1 MKPDRRRHEDP
12 PALDCWSRIAAKHS
26 LRDAHGDS
34 VTLTKFGLRLHVPRR
49 KSRARHNGLRR
60 LLVNP
65 PNKVPVL
72 QDHSPGSDA
81 GQQRKSKD
89 GEKTIVVPSD
99 ATGGNLIPG
108 DKAD

>member
-1 MKPDRRRHEDP
+1 
-12 PALDCWSRIAAKHS
+12 
-26 LRDAHGDS
+26 
-34 VTLTKFGLRLHVPRR
+34 
-49 KSRARHNGLRR
+49 
-60 LLVNP
+60 VNP
-65 PNKVPVL
+65 PNKVLVL

-108 DKAD
+108 DKADLLPRAKNIHPAVGVTADGTWEATVALVGRDGITPHR

>member
-1 MKPDRRRHEDP
+1 
-12 PALDCWSRIAAKHS
+12 
-26 LRDAHGDS
+26 
-34 VTLTKFGLRLHVPRR
+34 
-49 KSRARHNGLRR
+49 
-60 LLVNP
+60 VNP
-65 PNKVPVL
+65 PNKVLVL

-108 DKAD
+108 DKADLLPRAKNIHPAVGVYSRWDLGSNSRARGP